1 MKNLIILMMLAT
13 TVLFSCNTESA
24 GDSDEYTIT
33 GKLTNAGGKSIFLDE
48 MSLNNGTPIDTAIIA
63 EDGSFKMVGKV
74 PERGLYMLRMDQQH
88 SWLMVLDK
96 GEVTF
101 TGDYNDVMAFDL
113 KGNQG
118 TEILNAFILNVGSL
132 NKQIAELNQ
141 KFSEARMNGADQ
153 GTLMQMQQEYFNLN
167 EEIQTTV
174 LTFADTTGDPLLKVF
189 AASLLDPEAHGEALE
204 KINSDVQAQIP
215 DNELAKQFNE
225 KIAESTKLSIGRMAP
240 DFTLNDP
247 KGNPIKLSDL
257 RGQVVLLDFWASWC
271 KPCRMENP
279 NLVNTYAKY
288 NEEGF
293 TVYSVS
299 LDKNLDQWVAAIQQD
314 NLSWENHASKLQ
326 FWNCPVAKQY
336 NVSSIPATFL
346 IDGEGKIIAK
356 NLRGAALEQKLAEVF
371 GS

>member
-1 MKNLIILMMLAT
+1 MKNLTILMMLAT
-13 TVLFSCNTESA
+13 IVLFSCNTESA
-24 GDSDEYTIT
+24 GNADEYTIT
-33 GKLTNAGGKSIFLDE
+33 GKLANAGGKSIFLDE
-48 MSLNNGTPIDTAIIA
+48 MSLTTGTPIDTAIIA
-63 EDGSFKMVGKV
+63 NDGTFKMVGKV

-88 SWLMVLDK
+88 SWLLVLSK
-96 GEVTF
+96 GEVSF

-113 KGNQG
+113 KGNSS
-118 TEILNAFILNVGSL
+118 TEILNAFILKVGGL
-132 NKQIAELNQ
+132 NKQIADLNQ
-141 KFSEARMNGADQ
+141 EFSEARMNGAEQDV
-153 GTLMQMQQEYFNLN
+153 LMQMQEQYFSLN
-167 EEIQTTV
+167 EEIQNTV
-174 LTFADTTGDPLLKVF
+174 TTFADTTSDPLLKVF
-189 AASLLDPEAHGEALE
+189 AASLLDPEVHGELLE
-204 KINSDVQAQIP
+204 KINTEVQAAIP
-215 DNELAKQFNE
+215 DNALAKQFNE
-225 KIAESTKLSIGRMAP
+225 KIGESTKLSIGRMAP

-257 RGQVVLLDFWASWC
+257 RGKVVLLDFWASWC

-288 NEEGF
+288 KDAGF

-299 LDKNLDQWVAAIQQD
+299 LDKNLDQWVNAIQQD
-314 NLSWENHASKLQ
+314 KLTWENHASKLQ

-346 IDGEGKIIAK
+346 INEDGKIIAK

>member
-1 MKNLIILMMLAT
+1 MKNSIILMMLAT
-13 TVLFSCNTESA
+13 VALFSCNTESA
-24 GDSDEYTIT
+24 EADGQYTIT
-33 GKLTNAGGKSIFLDE
+33 GKLANAGGKSIFLDE
-48 MSLNNGTPIDTAIIA
+48 MSLNTGTPIDTAIVA
-63 EDGSFKMVGKV
+63 NDGTFKMVGKV
-74 PERGLYMLRMDQQH
+74 PERGLYMLRVDQQH
-88 SWLMVLDK
+88 SWLLVLNNDK
-96 GEVTF
+96 IDF
-101 TGDYNDVMAFDL
+101 TADYNDVMSFEL
-113 KGNQG
+113 KGNNA
-118 TEILNAFILNVGSL
+118 TEVLNAFILKVGNL

-141 KFSEARMNGADQ
+141 KFSEARYNGANESD
-153 GTLMQMQQEYFNLN
+153 LMQMQQQYFGLN
-167 EEIQTTV
+167 EEIQSTV
-174 LTFADTTGDPLLKVF
+174 TSFADTASDPLLKVF
-189 AASLLDPEAHGEALE
+189 AASLLDPEVHGELME
-204 KINSDVQAQIP
+204 KVNNAVQAEIP
-215 DNELAKQFNE
+215 DNPLAKQFNQ
-225 KIAESTKLSIGRMAP
+225 KVAESTKLSIGRMAP

-279 NLVNTYAKY
+279 NLVNTYGKY
-288 NEEGF
+288 KDQGF